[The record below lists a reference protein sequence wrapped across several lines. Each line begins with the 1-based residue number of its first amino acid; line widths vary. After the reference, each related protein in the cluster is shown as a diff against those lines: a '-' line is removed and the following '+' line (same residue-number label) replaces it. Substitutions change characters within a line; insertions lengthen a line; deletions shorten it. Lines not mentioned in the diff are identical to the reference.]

1 MHDKKG
7 FTLIELMVTLVVAAI
22 LLIVG
27 VPSFQELIKS
37 NRMTSRVNTFVTGL
51 HYARSEAA
59 KRGSRVTL
67 CKSADLGNCTTSGGW
82 EQGWIL
88 FTDEGTAGTL
98 DGNDAIISAFH
109 PEPSDVTI
117 RGNNFVK
124 NRISYLSSGI
134 VEPSNGTVIVC
145 DDRIKDYSADK
156 AKARAIIISKAGRIR
171 MAKGDNN
178 TVSVTTCT
186 PS

>member
-1 MHDKKG
+1 MNDKQG
-7 FTLIELMVTLVVAAI
+7 FTLIELMVTLAVAAI
-22 LLIVG
+22 LLILG
-27 VPSFQELIKS
+27 VPSFQEFIKS
-37 NRMTSRVNTFVTGL
+37 NRMTTRVNAFVSGL

-88 FTDEGTAGTL
+88 FTDQGTAGTI

-117 RGNNFVK
+117 RGNTFVK

-145 DDRIKDYSADK
+145 DDRIKDYAADK
-156 AKARAIIISKAGRIR
+156 AKARAIVISKAGRIR
-171 MAKGDNN
+171 TAKGDNS
-178 TVSVTTCT
+178 TVSATTCT